1 VKGAKREVPGLAAGD
16 ESGAA
21 LPSCDRYIILGI
33 FCYSYLSY
41 KAESAGTL
49 LIKVDPRDTS
59 QMCSNCG
66 SIVKKTLSKRVH
78 DLPTLRVCCRWRLQ
92 CCGEY
97 SPRGDGTAL
106 RACGARTSA
115 SHLCGASAGHE
126 AGSPALEA
134 RGSSRMNA
142 DDNLDVEN
150 EAC

>member
-1 VKGAKREVPGLAAGD
+1 MIDKCLTIDLSAVGSDIPTQ
-16 ESGAA
+16 
-21 LPSCDRYIILGI
+21 LGI
-33 FCYSYLSY
+33 SRP
-41 KAESAGTL
+41 TL
-49 LIKVDPRDTS
+49 T
-59 QMCSNCG
+59 
-66 SIVKKTLSKRVH
+66 RVH